1 MTEEQIKTRWAAILK
16 HLDKIDGLDAGD
28 RMRIP
33 LGFPFNFVGNRIGVA
48 YCPVIV
54 QDDQRIPEPME
65 IDPMCVFTEWMLK
78 YAVAHSDK
86 PLCSYD
92 VLEFLVTE
100 HAADGLPALGVDMDC
115 FNVQLLDRSAGNRI
129 DNETLEARK
138 RELEKRMNSTRI
150 SRWMIGIDLAEG
162 RDFTPTED

>member
-1 MTEEQIKTRWAAILK
+1 MTEEQLKTRWAAILK

-28 RMRIP
+28 RLRIP
-33 LGFPFNFVGNRIGVA
+33 LGFPFNFVGNRIGIA

-54 QDDQRIPEPME
+54 QDDHRIPEPME

-100 HAADGLPALGVDMDC
+100 HAADDLPALGVDVDC
-115 FNVQLLDRSAGNRI
+115 FTIQLLHRAAGSRI
-129 DNETLEARK
+129 DHETLETRK

-150 SRWMIGIDLAEG
+150 SRWRIGTDLAEG